1 MLVVETIAK
10 IRRYHFVEGRKIK
23 QIARELNLSRNTV
36 RKVIRSN
43 ATEHRYER
51 EKQFFP
57 KLGAYAG
64 RLDNLLEA
72 NTKRPK
78 GRTMTAQRMFE
89 ILQGEG
95 YPGGYDSVR
104 RYARRWREERG
115 RQPEQ
120 CYIPLRFDPGEAYQF
135 DWSHEKAIIG
145 GIPQTVKVAHFRLCH
160 SRMFFV
166 AAYPRESQEMVF
178 DAHDKAFAFFQGTCR
193 RGIYDNLKTAVN
205 KILRGKERLFNRKFE
220 QLCSHY
226 LVEPVA
232 CTPGAGWEKGQVEN
246 QVGNVR
252 KWLFAVRPRFES
264 LAELNSWLS
273 DQCLA
278 IGKKRRHPEDK
289 TKTIWEAFEQE
300 RTSLIP
306 VSSGF
311 QGYSEIEC
319 RVSTT
324 CLVRYD
330 RNHYSVDS
338 KLAGKTA
345 TIRAS
350 ADRIKV
356 VSNGVLVAD
365 HPRQFGRDNVV
376 YNPWHYISVLKRKP
390 GALRN
395 GAPFRQWELSPCLS
409 RVKSRLSRYQGGDR
423 EFVDIL
429 LAVQQHGMDIVEQA
443 CKKALAEGTVRGE
456 VILNIIGRSCDPLP
470 IEIAQ
475 VPDMLSVTIE
485 PTADCSRYDALRQE
499 GDHGTS

>member
-23 QIARELNLSRNTV
+23 QIARDLNISRNTV
-36 RKVIRSN
+36 RKVLRSN
-43 ATEHRYER
+43 ETEHCYER
-51 EKQFFP
+51 EEQPFP
-57 KLGAYAG
+57 KLGPYTD
-64 RLDNLLEA
+64 RLDELMSENM
-72 NTKRPK
+72 KRAK
-78 GRTMTAQRMFE
+78 GRRITARRMYE
-89 ILQGEG
+89 ILQYEG
-95 YPGGYDSVR
+95 YQGAYDSVQ
-104 RYARRWREERG
+104 RYVKKWLEDQG
-115 RQPEQ
+115 RKPEHR
-120 CYIPLRFDPGEAYQF
+120 YIPLRFDPGEAYQF

-145 GIPQTVKVAHFRLCH
+145 GIPQTIKVAHFRLCH

-166 AAYPRESQEMVF
+166 VAYPRESQEMVF
-178 DAHDKAFAFFQGTCR
+178 DAHNKAFAFFQGTCK

-205 KILRGKERLFNRKFE
+205 KILRGKQRLFNRKFE

-252 KWLFAVRPRFES
+252 KWLFAVRPRFNS
-264 LAELNSWLS
+264 FAELNCWLS
-273 DQCLA
+273 DQC
-278 IGKKRRHPEDK
+278 ISICTKSKHPEDRNR
-289 TKTIWEAFEQE
+289 TVWEVFKEE
-300 RTSLIP
+300 RSKLIP
-306 VSSGF
+306 VSSAF
-311 QGYSEIEC
+311 QGYCETEC
-319 RVSTT
+319 RVSST

-350 ADRIKV
+350 AERIKV

-376 YNPWHYISVLKRKP
+376 YDPWHYISVLERKP

-395 GAPFRQWELSPCLS
+395 GAPFKQWDLPVCIT
-409 RVKSRLSRYQGGDR
+409 RVRNRLSRYQGGDR

-429 LAVQQHGMDIVEQA
+429 LASQRYGMDIVEQA
-443 CKKALAEGTVRGE
+443 CTKALSEGTVRGE
-456 VILNIIGRSCDPLP
+456 IILNLIARSRDPLP
-470 IEIAQ
+470 VDTAQ
-475 VPDMLSVTIE
+475 VPDSLSVAVE

-499 GDHGTS
+499 VHHGTP